1 MPSLQVFRRAY
12 MPGYGSDYGP
22 WRYRLFPEHELRAQ
36 ILKRCTTNIS
46 SDRGSLSASFQPH
59 VSSANEDRS
68 LIMDLSLP
76 NGIWSLTCVFDGHG
90 GHETA
95 DYLVAELPSLLTAG
109 LSSTMANLEGVSD
122 ALTRAIYDIDEA
134 IKWDFLEI
142 FPEEIDEIATMSDTT
157 VKARVNDQCSGGL
170 NHRKALRCMRGSTI
184 LLALVDP
191 TKTHLWVVNL
201 GDGVA
206 VLGSRRDANSQWN
219 ASILSD
225 NHNGNN
231 PAEADRIRQQHPD
244 EPECIFDDRVFGN
257 LAVTRAV
264 GDHAFKLSR
273 IYTDKIFLN
282 VEPGFRVPA
291 AIKSF
296 IPRNMSPPY
305 VSNLA
310 SVRYVD
316 LHAQSSCDYFILMCS
331 DGLVDL
337 YTDDPDRAEPLTS
350 LVQKWVEIVGDV
362 VRDDIQ
368 EAMLGLLRHALG
380 AEDVDSVSR
389 MLTVDMP
396 VAYMDDTT
404 IVLQVL

>member
-12 MPGYGSDYGP
+12 MQGYGSDRGP
-22 WRYRLFPEHELRAQ
+22 WRYRLFPEHEIRSQ

-46 SDRGSLSASFQPH
+46 SDGGSLSASLQPH

-76 NGIWSLTCVFDGHG
+76 NGVWSLTCVLDGHG

-95 DYLVAELPSLLTAG
+95 DYLVAELPSLLMAG
-109 LSSTMANLEGVSD
+109 LLPTVANLEGVSD
-122 ALTRAIYDIDEA
+122 VLTRAIYDVDEA
-134 IKWDFLEI
+134 IKRDLLEI
-142 FPEEIDEIATMSDTT
+142 FPEEVEEIATMSDVT
-157 VKARVNDQCSGGL
+157 VKARVNDQSSGGL
-170 NHRKALRCMRGSTI
+170 NYRKALRCLRGSTI

-191 TKTHLWVVNL
+191 TKKHLWVLNL

-206 VLGSRRDANSQWN
+206 VLGSRRDASSQWN

-231 PAEADRIRQQHPD
+231 PVEADRIRQQHPD
-244 EPECIFDDRVFGN
+244 EPECIFDDRVLGN
-257 LAVTRAV
+257 LAVTRAI
-264 GDHAFKLSR
+264 GDHAFKLPR
-273 IYTDKIFLN
+273 IYTEKIFLN
-282 VEPGFRVPA
+282 VKPGFRVPA
-291 AIKSF
+291 AIESF
-296 IPRNMSPPY
+296 IPRNLSPPY

-310 SVRYVD
+310 SVRYVN
-316 LHAQSSCDYFILMCS
+316 LHAQSGCDHFILMCS

-337 YTDDPDRAEPLTS
+337 YADNPDRAESLTS
-350 LVQKWVEIVGDV
+350 LVQKWMGIVGDV

-368 EAMLGLLRHALG
+368 EAMLRLFRHALG
-380 AEDVDSVSR
+380 AEDIDSVSC

-404 IVLQVL
+404 VILQVL

>member
-12 MPGYGSDYGP
+12 MQGYGSDRGP

-46 SDRGSLSASFQPH
+46 SDGRSLAASLQPH
-59 VSSANEDRS
+59 VSSVNEDRY

-76 NGIWSLTCVFDGHG
+76 NGVWSLNCVFDGHG

-95 DYLVAELPSLLTAG
+95 DYLVSELPSLLMAG
-109 LSSTMANLEGVSD
+109 LLPTVTNLEGVSD
-122 ALTRAIYDIDEA
+122 VLTRAIFDVDEA
-134 IKWDFLEI
+134 ITRDFLKI
-142 FPEEIDEIATMSDTT
+142 FPEEVDEIATMSDIT
-157 VKARVNDQCSGGL
+157 VKARVNDQSSGGL
-170 NHRKALRCMRGSTI
+170 NHQKALRCLRGSTI
-184 LLALVDP
+184 LLTLVDP
-191 TKTHLWVVNL
+191 TKKHLWVLNL
-201 GDGVA
+201 GDGLV

-231 PAEADRIRQQHPD
+231 PAEADRIKQQHPG
-244 EPECIFDDRVFGN
+244 EPECIFDDRVLGN

-264 GDHAFKLSR
+264 GDHSFKLPR
-273 IYTDKIFLN
+273 IYAEKIFLN

-291 AIKSF
+291 AIESF
-296 IPRNMSPPY
+296 IPRNLSPPY

-316 LHAQSSCDYFILMCS
+316 LHEQSSCDCFILMCS

-337 YTDDPDRAEPLTS
+337 YMDDPDHVESLTS
-350 LVQKWVEIVGDV
+350 LVQKWVGIVGDV
-362 VRDDIQ
+362 VKDDIQ
-368 EAMLGLLRHALG
+368 EAMLRLLRHALG
-380 AEDVDSVSR
+380 AEDIDSVSC
-389 MLTVDMP
+389 MLNVDMP
-396 VAYMDDTT
+396 VPYMDDTT
-404 IVLQVL
+404 VILQVL

>member
-12 MPGYGSDYGP
+12 MQGYGYDHGP
-22 WRYRLFPEHELRAQ
+22 WRYRIFPEHELRAQ
-36 ILKRCTTNIS
+36 ILKRCTSNIS
-46 SDRGSLSASFQPH
+46 SDGGSFSASLQPH
-59 VSSANEDRS
+59 ISSANEDRS

-76 NGIWSLTCVFDGHG
+76 NGVWNLTCVFDGHG

-95 DYLVAELPSLLTAG
+95 DYLVAELPSFLMAG
-109 LSSTMANLEGVSD
+109 LLPTAANLEGVSD
-122 ALTRAIYDIDEA
+122 VLTRAIHDVDEA
-134 IKWDFLEI
+134 IKRDFLEI
-142 FPEEIDEIATMSDTT
+142 FPEEVDEIATMSDAT
-157 VKARVNDQCSGGL
+157 VKARVNDQSSGGL
-170 NHRKALRCMRGSTI
+170 NHRKALRCLRGSTI

-191 TKTHLWVVNL
+191 TKKHLWVLNL

-206 VLGSRRDANSQWN
+206 VLGSRPDASSQWN

-231 PAEADRIRQQHPD
+231 PAEADRIKQQHPG
-244 EPECIFDDRVFGN
+244 EPECIFDDRVLGN

-264 GDHAFKLSR
+264 GDHAFKLPR
-273 IYTDKIFLN
+273 IYTEKIFLN

-291 AIKSF
+291 AIEYF
-296 IPRNMSPPY
+296 IPRNLSPPY

-310 SVRYVD
+310 SVRYVN
-316 LHAQSSCDYFILMCS
+316 LHAQSGCDYFILMCS

-337 YTDDPDRAEPLTS
+337 YTDDPDRAESLTS
-350 LVQKWVEIVGDV
+350 LVQKWVGIVGDV

-368 EAMLGLLRHALG
+368 EAMMRLIRHALG
-380 AEDVDSVSR
+380 AEDIASVSC

-404 IVLQVL
+404 IILQVL